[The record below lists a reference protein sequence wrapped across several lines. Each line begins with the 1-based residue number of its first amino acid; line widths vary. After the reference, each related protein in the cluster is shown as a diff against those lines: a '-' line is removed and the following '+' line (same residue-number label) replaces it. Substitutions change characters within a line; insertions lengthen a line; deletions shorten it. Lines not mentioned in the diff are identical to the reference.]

1 VALFVLHHDFTT
13 SNFPFDNLICQI
25 YTQVVMS
32 QASGSPAVGVVGDSA
47 GLAAILSPLRRR
59 MLENLDHADSAS
71 GLSRR
76 LGISRQ
82 KLNYHLRK
90 LEDAGLVEL
99 VEEKMRRGCLERM
112 VRVTARAFVVSPEF
126 LEGLAADPETIA
138 DRYSSAYLVAAGARM
153 VRQVAEQR
161 EKSEKAGQRL
171 ATFTLES
178 EIEFQ
183 SPADF
188 NAFTR
193 ELAEAVARLGSK
205 YDRSGAGSSRRF
217 RIVAGAH
224 PAPLSSTKTTTG

>member
-1 VALFVLHHDFTT
+1 
-13 SNFPFDNLICQI
+13 
-25 YTQVVMS
+25 
-32 QASGSPAVGVVGDSA
+32 VVGDSA

-59 MLENLDHADSAS
+59 MLESLERPDSAS

-76 LGISRQ
+76 LGIPRQ
-82 KLNYHLRK
+82 KINYHLRK

-99 VEEKMRRGCLERM
+99 VEEKMRRGCLERL
-112 VRVTARAFVVSPEF
+112 VRVTARALVVSPEF

-138 DRYSSAYLVAAGARM
+138 DRYSSAYLVAAAARM

-161 EKSEKAGQRL
+161 ENSEKAGQRL

-178 EIEFQ
+178 EIAFQ

-193 ELAEAVARLGSK
+193 ELAVAVARLGSK
-205 YDRSGAGSSRRF
+205 YDRSSSRSSRPF
-217 RIVAGAH
+217 RVVVGAH
-224 PAPLSSTKTTTG
+224 PAPKSQTLAPTTEATEYSGGA

>member
-1 VALFVLHHDFTT
+1 
-13 SNFPFDNLICQI
+13 
-25 YTQVVMS
+25 
-32 QASGSPAVGVVGDSA
+32 
-47 GLAAILSPLRRR
+47 
-59 MLENLDHADSAS
+59 MLENLDRPDSAS
-71 GLSRR
+71 GLARR
-76 LGISRQ
+76 LGLTRQ
-82 KLNYHLRK
+82 KINYHLRK

-178 EIEFQ
+178 EVAFQ
-183 SPADF
+183 SPAGF
-188 NAFTR
+188 NAFSR
-193 ELAEAVARLGSK
+193 ELAEAVARLSAK
-205 YDRSGAGSSRRF
+205 YDRSNSHSSRPF
-217 RIVAGAH
+217 RIVIGAH
-224 PAPLSSTKTTTG
+224 PAASKPGTGGQKRSDGPTSAGA

>member
-1 VALFVLHHDFTT
+1 MMNQASVSQTAG
-13 SNFPFDNLICQI
+13 
-25 YTQVVMS
+25 S
-32 QASGSPAVGVVGDSA
+32 QAGGSRSVGVVGDSA

-59 MLENLDHADSAS
+59 MLESLERPDSAS

-76 LGISRQ
+76 LRIPRQ
-82 KLNYHLRK
+82 KINYHLRK

-99 VEEKMRRGCLERM
+99 VEEKMRRGCMERL
-112 VRVTARAFVVSPEF
+112 VRVTARALVVSPEF

-138 DRYSSAYLVAAGARM
+138 DRYSSAYLVAAAARM

-178 EIEFQ
+178 EVAFQ

-188 NAFTR
+188 NAFSR
-193 ELAEAVARLGSK
+193 ELAQAVGQLSSK
-205 YDRSGAGSSRRF
+205 YDRSNSRSSRPF
-217 RIVAGAH
+217 RIVIGAH
-224 PAPLSSTKTTTG
+224 PAPKSQTLAPTTETTEYLGGA